1 MAIWAA
7 LHAAAATWA
16 ALPEAEAWHHPLA
29 AAALLPVEDS
39 VEVVEIMA
47 EAVLAEVAS
56 EVDADKDFTHL
67 HL

>member
-7 LHAAAATWA
+7 LHAVAATWA
-16 ALPEAEAWHHPLA
+16 ALLEAEAWHLPLA
-29 AAALLPVEDS
+29 AAVLLPVEDS

-56 EVDADKDFTHL
+56 EVDADKVFTHL